1 MPPWRPAANHEDA
14 RLLAT
19 LSGPRARSSS
29 PSHPPRPAASGMP
42 VRRRVHAGIASIAGP
57 RRPGSAASVRD
68 ACARASEPRGVRAG
82 PRHEEHLLGLH
93 HRAARRGHR
102 RGGPAGRHGAAAPEA
117 ARRRRALGGGGVPPQ
132 RRRLGTVGM
141 EPRGEEGADGAVVGE
156 AGLAARVPV
165 LVHPLAAP
173 QDAVAPAQQ
182 NRTDQTRVS
191 QAVGRRST
199 RWLVK
204 DEALSRLILSVTTC
218 VHA

>member
-1 MPPWRPAANHEDA
+1 
-14 RLLAT
+14 
-19 LSGPRARSSS
+19 
-29 PSHPPRPAASGMP
+29 MP
-42 VRRRVHAGIASIAGP
+42 VRRRVHAGIASI
-57 RRPGSAASVRD
+57 AASVRD
-68 ACARASEPRGVRAG
+68 ACARASEPRGVRAAG
-82 PRHEEHLLGLH
+82 PRDEEHLLRLH
-93 HRAARRGHR
+93 NRAARRGHR
-102 RGGPAGRHGAAAPEA
+102 RGAPAGRHGAAPPEA
-117 ARRRRALGGGGVPPQ
+117 GGGGVPPQ
-132 RRRLGTVGM
+132 RRRLLATVGV
-141 EPRGEEGADGAVVGE
+141 EPRGEEAADGAVVGE

-191 QAVGRRST
+191 QAASRRST